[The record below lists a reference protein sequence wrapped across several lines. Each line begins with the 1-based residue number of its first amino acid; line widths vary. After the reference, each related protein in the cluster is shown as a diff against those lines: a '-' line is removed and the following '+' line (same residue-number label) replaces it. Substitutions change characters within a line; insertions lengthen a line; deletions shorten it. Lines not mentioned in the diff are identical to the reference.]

1 MPELAFF
8 RHGEELLRVAL
19 GDRTAIGRAPE
30 CDVTLPDPA
39 LSRVQAVVERR
50 GDAFVL
56 LDRSGHGTRV
66 GGRSVQEAPLPDG
79 AELALGAWRAR
90 FRAAPPAEPGATLAA
105 AGSTRIRAAESPGP
119 LPPAARIRV
128 RERSEERV
136 ESLTLDGVTVGKRG
150 SADLALDDPFVSSRH
165 LRIEPREGRW
175 LLVDL
180 GSTNGTWLGGARV
193 ERAELPL
200 GVPVSVGEAEL
211 VLEPLTAPP
220 PARSASFEGMLSA
233 DPAMGQVFELVDRV
247 APSTAAVAILGET
260 GVGKELVARALHA
273 RSERRAGPFIPVN
286 CSAIAETLIESE
298 LFGHEKG
305 AFSGAERLRKGAFE
319 EAHGGTLFLDEVG
332 ELPLDL
338 QPKLLRVLEL
348 GEVKRVGSSRPV
360 QCDVRIVAATHRD
373 LRAAVRAGK
382 FREDLFYRLCV
393 VPITVPPLR
402 ARRGDV
408 RALAELFLRASAP
421 RGLQLRWS
429 EEALR
434 RLEGYD
440 WPGNVRQ
447 LRNAVQRALLFRGEG
462 QAIAAD
468 AIVFEDTRSGAGAH
482 GDDDTLYVRGLTME
496 EIEREAIRLALR
508 RHSGRRA
515 AVVRELKLAKSTIMK
530 RINQWSLQE
539 EGRSP
544 GEPPLEEEDGE
555 ETGEHAG

>member
-39 LSRVQAVVERR
+39 LSRVHAVVERR
-50 GDAFVL
+50 GEAFLL
-56 LDRSGHGTRV
+56 LDRSGRGTRL
-66 GGRSVQEAPLPDG
+66 GGRTVHEAPLLDG
-79 AELALGAWRAR
+79 AELALGAWRAL
-90 FRAAPPAEPGATLAA
+90 FRASSLPDTDATRAA
-105 AGSTRIRAAESPGP
+105 AGSTRIRELEPAGP

-128 RERSEERV
+128 RERAAERV

-150 SADLALDDPFVSSRH
+150 SAELVIDDPFVSSRH
-165 LRIEPREGRW
+165 VRIEAREGRW

-180 GSTNGTWLGGARV
+180 GSTNGTFLGGARV

-200 GVPVSVGEAEL
+200 GVPITVGEAEL
-211 VLEPLTAPP
+211 ILEPLTAPP
-220 PARSASFEGMLSA
+220 PVRSAAFEGMHSG
-233 DPAMGQVFELVDRV
+233 DQAMRQVFDLVERV
-247 APSTAAVAILGET
+247 APSSAAVTILGET

-319 EAHGGTLFLDEVG
+319 EAHGGTIFLDEVG

-348 GEVKRVGSSRPV
+348 GEVKRVGASRPI
-360 QCDVRIVAATHRD
+360 QTDARIVGATHRD
-373 LRAAVRAGK
+373 LRALVRAGK

-402 ARRGDV
+402 ARRSDV
-408 RALAELFLRASAP
+408 RALADLFLQASAP

-429 EEALR
+429 EDALR
-434 RLEGYD
+434 RLEDYD

-447 LRNAVQRALLFRGEG
+447 LRNVVQRALLFRGEG
-462 QAIAAD
+462 QAVAAE
-468 AIVFEDTRSGAGAH
+468 AIVFEDTRSGAGAS
-482 GDDDTLYVRGLTME
+482 GDEDSLYVRGLTME
-496 EIEREAIRLALR
+496 EVERETIRLSLR
-508 RHSGRRA
+508 RNRGRRA

-530 RINQWSLQE
+530 RINQWSLQD
-539 EGRSP
+539 EGRPP
-544 GEPPLEEEDGE
+544 GEALPVDEEEADD
-555 ETGEHAG
+555 A